1 MKGLLLIIII
11 LLSTTLFEPQSK
23 PNVLV
28 IGDSLSS
35 YTGGW
40 QDIISKKL
48 NYNLTNVSKSGA
60 KTDWMLSKLK
70 SQLRYQLRC
79 GSKYDI
85 VYIYGGI
92 NDVFSNIEQNT
103 TISNIC
109 EMIELCN
116 GYDVK
121 PYIIIGYNPHTVME
135 SALPTEIISYR
146 KIGYFKLQQRIQ
158 SEIKQEYIIR
168 MNRSISK
175 TDVSDG
181 IHLNPS
187 GHYKLANWI
196 LTHIK

>member
-1 MKGLLLIIII
+1 MKALLLI
-11 LLSTTLFEPQSK
+11 LSTILFQPKAK

-48 NYNLTNVSKSGA
+48 NYNLTNISKSGA
-60 KTDWMLSKLK
+60 KTDWMLNTLK
-70 SQLRYQLRC
+70 YQLKYQLGC

-85 VYIYGGI
+85 VYIYCGI
-92 NDVFSNIEQNT
+92 NDVFSNIQQNK

-116 GYDVK
+116 GYGAT
-121 PYIIIGYNPHTVME
+121 PHIIIGYNPHMVMGV
-135 SALPTEIISYR
+135 SLPSEIISYR
-146 KIGYFKLQQRIQ
+146 KLRYFKLQQKIQ
-158 SEIKQEYIIR
+158 SEIKKEYIIP
-168 MNRSISK
+168 MNQSISK

-196 LTHIK
+196 LSHIK

>member
-1 MKGLLLIIII
+1 MKGLLLIII
-11 LLSTTLFEPQSK
+11 LLSTILFEPQSK

-60 KTDWMLSKLK
+60 KTDWMLGKLK
-70 SQLRYQLRC
+70 YQLRC

-92 NDVFSNIEQNT
+92 NDIFSNIEQNT

-116 GYDVK
+116 RYDVK
-121 PYIIIGYNPHTVME
+121 PYIIIGYNPYTVME

-146 KIGYFKLQQRIQ
+146 KIGYFKLQQRIK
-158 SEIKQEYIIR
+158 SEIKQEYIIP
-168 MNRSISK
+168 MNRNISK

-181 IHLNPS
+181 IHLNLG

-196 LTHIK
+196 LNHIK

>member
-1 MKGLLLIIII
+1 MKGLLLILI
-11 LLSTTLFEPQSK
+11 LLSAILFAPQPK
-23 PNVLV
+23 LNVLV

-70 SQLRYQLRC
+70 YQLKYN
-79 GSKYDI
+79 SKYNI

-92 NDVFSNIEQNT
+92 NDVFSNIDQAK
-103 TISNIC
+103 TIGNIC
-109 EMIELCN
+109 EMVELCTR
-116 GYDVK
+116 YDIK

-135 SALPTEIISYR
+135 SALHTEISNHRKISYS
-146 KIGYFKLQQRIQ
+146 KLQHRIQ
-158 SEIKQEYIIR
+158 SEIKREYIIR
-168 MNRSISK
+168 MDKHILR

-181 IHLNPS
+181 IHLNIK

-196 LTHIK
+196 LNHIK

>member
-1 MKGLLLIIII
+1 MKGLLLILI
-11 LLSTTLFEPQSK
+11 LLSAILFGPQPK
-23 PNVLV
+23 LNVLV

-70 SQLRYQLRC
+70 YQLKYN
-79 GSKYDI
+79 SKYNI

-92 NDVFSNIEQNT
+92 NDVFSNIDQAK

-109 EMIELCN
+109 EMVELCTR
-116 GYDVK
+116 YDIK

-135 SALPTEIISYR
+135 SALHTEISNYR
-146 KIGYFKLQQRIQ
+146 KISYSKLQHRIQ
-158 SEIKQEYIIR
+158 SEIKREYIIR
-168 MNRSISK
+168 MDKHILR

-181 IHLNPS
+181 IHLNLG

-196 LTHIK
+196 LNHIK